1 MNRTEID
8 PKTQAR
14 ALALHERLAR
24 IDITDIPVITM
35 DRQISRKQ
43 QAVLARELFR
53 RLGLKGVSVTA
64 PNYSMAQTVNVDP
77 PRRRDHILDDHGMI
91 KDYATDSAAQA
102 NEAARTRLGAILL
115 AAFPQHDNRSDAQ
128 SDDFDSKW
136 SIG

>member
-14 ALALHERLAR
+14 ALALHKRLAQ
-24 IDITDIPVITM
+24 IDVTEIPVITM
-35 DRQISRKQ
+35 DRHIPRKQ
-43 QAVLARELFR
+43 QALLARELFR
-53 RLGLKGVSVTA
+53 RLGLKGISVTA

-77 PRRRDHILDDHGMI
+77 ARRRDYVLDDHGMI
-91 KDYATDSAAQA
+91 KDHVTDSAAQA

-115 AAFPQHDNRSDAQ
+115 AAFPQHDNRSD
-128 SDDFDSKW
+128 SMTDHFDSKW